1 MDQQKLYDI
10 EALITHQEEQIQDL
24 SDMVAKQWDE
34 IENLKRRLRR
44 TQEKLNVVEDV
55 ANAATK
61 SDDASSVSDLAA
73 MEKPP
78 HY

>member
-10 EALITHQEEQIQDL
+10 EALITHQEQQIQDL

-34 IENLKRRLRR
+34 IERLKRRLNR
-44 TQEKLNVVEDV
+44 TQEKLNVVEEV
-55 ANAATK
+55 ANSATK
-61 SDDASSVSDLAA
+61 SDGGASVSDIAA